1 MVSGYHTG
9 MTNPMRAWSGLLVA
23 AVCCAATGCTTPDKT
38 AWQDKEEPAALTEA
52 PLGSR
57 IKRKTTVNPVTTN
70 TREQLEQQRAQQGAI
85 SNAMVNDPA
94 KYSGRR

>member
-1 MVSGYHTG
+1 ML
-9 MTNPMRAWSGLLVA
+9 NPIRRWSLLTLL
-23 AVCCAATGCTTPDKT
+23 AVGGALTGCTTGGQT
-38 AWQDKEEPAALTEA
+38 AMEGKKEPAELTEA

-57 IKRKTTVNPVTTN
+57 IKRKTTGNPITTS

-85 SNAMVNDPA
+85 SAGMVNDPT